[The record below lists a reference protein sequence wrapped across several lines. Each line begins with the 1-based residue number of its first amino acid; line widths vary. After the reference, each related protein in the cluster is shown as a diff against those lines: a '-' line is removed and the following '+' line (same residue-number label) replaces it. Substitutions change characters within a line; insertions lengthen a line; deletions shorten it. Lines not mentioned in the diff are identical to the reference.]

1 MNISRKILMAG
12 AACIAVMMMSSCNNN
27 GKNPGTDSGKETGE
41 VSPLRKEYIKVY
53 DDDADPVVQIDEAV
67 AEAAR
72 SGKFVICQ
80 VGGNWCPWCLMF
92 ADYIS
97 NDSEINGIID
107 ESFVYVHINVRHK
120 DPETGKNVTYSEAM
134 EKLGSPERFGFP
146 VFVVLDGNGKV
157 LHFQDS
163 SFLEEGEG
171 YNKEKVLR
179 FFNSW
184 TPAAV
189 TGANKK

>member
-1 MNISRKILMAG
+1 MNISRKIMMAG
-12 AACIAVMMMSSCNNN
+12 AASIAMVIALSSCGNRS
-27 GKNPGTDSGKETGE
+27 GKNPGTEEVKEQ
-41 VSPLRKEYIKVY
+41 KEEKVFPKVY

-67 AEAAR
+67 AQAAQTE
-72 SGKFVICQ
+72 KYAIFQ
-80 VGGNWCPWCLMF
+80 VGGNWCPWCLKF
-92 ADYIS
+92 ADFIS
-97 NDSEINGIID
+97 TDPEISSIVDDNFI
-107 ESFVYVHINVRHK
+107 YTHINVRHK

-134 EKLGSPERFGFP
+134 EKLGNPERFGFP
-146 VFVVLDGNGKV
+146 VFVVVDGNGKV

-179 FFNSW
+179 FFNNW

-189 TGANKK
+189 SGANKK